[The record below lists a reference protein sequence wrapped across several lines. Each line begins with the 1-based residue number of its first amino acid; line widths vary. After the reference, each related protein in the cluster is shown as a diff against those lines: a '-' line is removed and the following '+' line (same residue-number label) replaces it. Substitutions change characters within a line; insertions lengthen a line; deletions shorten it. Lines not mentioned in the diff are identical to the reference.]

1 MAGARGNSQHHSLL
15 DVRDSMIQGLTQLNW
30 VNSATKRPEKT
41 SAGRR
46 QLVAGV
52 SSGSHD
58 NCVFDNDLVKS
69 LDISVMIDDYNHYMN
84 RVNLANQYRAAYASN
99 G

>member
-1 MAGARGNSQHHSLL
+1 
-15 DVRDSMIQGLTQLNW
+15 
-30 VNSATKRPEKT
+30 
-41 SAGRR
+41 
-46 QLVAGV
+46 
-52 SSGSHD
+52 SHD